1 MILTTWVLWFVI
13 TVLNGEKIHFP
24 VDGTYAT
31 EAACLAEI
39 LEWEVLLSEQF
50 PDDPNLR
57 VYCEEAKPNV
67 PAKGI

>member
-24 VDGTYAT
+24 VDGTYQT
-31 EAACLAEI
+31 ETACLAEI
-39 LEWEVLLSEQF
+39 PEWEVLLSEQF

-57 VYCEEAKPNV
+57 VYCEARDLHLPT
-67 PAKGI
+67 KGI